1 MEMET
6 NINSYKL
13 DQEDKEY
20 IFSTSIVGNKLRM
33 TCQNSSMGN
42 NKKYTRDFSIE
53 QLHKI
58 DKIFSFLQ
66 SPFEASDYID
76 KALNNQKVGVSEE
89 NGIIKITFYIT
100 TKGITNQIEIPLSE
114 SNGSQLLQSGKE
126 EQNFGI
132 SNYMGNEVIDQN
144 NIDNLLNSAYSQN
157 NQMIGADQNYFS
169 QIGNY
174 NANSNIF
181 ENNSSTNSF
190 DINQFIQSGN
200 NNIDSINQYFQ
211 YNEQGSSLIG
221 NNAQYNYDSNQFL
234 QSFQNNGSINNN
246 QYGFE
251 SKPYITKVE
260 NEENNAN
267 FEEQIKQFLQEGNGN
282 TGTEQIDNDDS
293 LKALSGTKVLPIQT
307 TARVLPPIGPF
318 TSLEG
323 LDLHKLANINAQ
335 NNSNILFQPIGNSEG
350 ISSYQNIH
358 SENTYKET
366 KSQPI
371 LQAINV
377 NINETKE
384 SNVNKDINIE
394 TKNLETKKQLSEN
407 ESEEIKYLKNQLAE
421 LEPLRKKVAEMEV
434 LRGQLTELNTLRAEV
449 AKFNAF
455 KDELKEVNSQLEQ
468 LSLENEKLKLRVEEL
483 EDIKVKY
490 EEEIKMLKENERIY
504 SMKSRISNN
513 SNNNNSNTEEK
524 DVIYEENSQEMTV
537 KGDIIHDPS
546 ELELLTKK
554 INKLNQKL
562 TLNLLY
568 KATADSDKAA
578 AFHAKCDDAN
588 SSIVLVETD
597 KGKRFGGYTTCSWRG
612 DCIDKRD
619 EDAFV
624 FSFDKMMTYDN
635 IPGEDAIGCYP
646 KFGPIFLGCQIR
658 IYDNA
663 FTKGGTTF
671 ERGLNFDTEE
681 DYELTGGD
689 RSFNVKEIEVYEVIK
704 E

>member
-1 MEMET
+1 MES
-6 NINSYKL
+6 NINTYKL

-33 TCQNSSMGN
+33 ACKNSSSVN
-42 NKKYTRDFSIE
+42 NKKYTRDFTIE

-58 DKIFSFLQ
+58 DKIFSVLT
-66 SPFEASDYID
+66 SPLEALDYID

-100 TKGITNQIEIPLSE
+100 TKGVTNQIEIPLSDSILQPENVEHFE
-114 SNGSQLLQSGKE
+114 S
-126 EQNFGI
+126 
-132 SNYMGNEVIDQN
+132 SNYLGNPVVEQN
-144 NIDNLLNSAYSQN
+144 NIDNLINSAFSQN
-157 NQMIGADQNYFS
+157 NQMIGAEHNYFS
-169 QIGNY
+169 QIENY
-174 NANSNIF
+174 NTNSNIY
-181 ENNSSTNSF
+181 ENNPTTNSF
-190 DINQFIQSGN
+190 DINQFIQSDN
-200 NNIDSINQYFQ
+200 SNIDSINQYFQ
-211 YNEQGSSLIG
+211 YNEQGASILE
-221 NNAQYNYDSNQFL
+221 NNTQYNYDSNQFL
-234 QSFQNNGSINNN
+234 QAFQNNGNINNN

-260 NEENNAN
+260 SEENNAN
-267 FEEQIKQFLQEGNGN
+267 FEEQIKQFLQESNTN
-282 TGTEQIDNDDS
+282 TGNDQIDNDDS

-335 NNSNILFQPIGNSEG
+335 KNNNILFQPIENTED
-350 ISSYQNIH
+350 ISKFQNIQ
-358 SENTYKET
+358 SENIYKDT

-371 LQAINV
+371 LQGINV
-377 NINETKE
+377 NIKGTEE
-384 SNVNKDINIE
+384 SNANKEINIE
-394 TKNLETKKQLSEN
+394 SQKLEIKKQIVSEKKD
-407 ESEEIKYLKNQLAE
+407 ESEEIKYLKKQLAE
-421 LEPLRKKVAEMEV
+421 LEPLRKKVSEMEV
-434 LRGQLTELNTLRAEV
+434 LRGQLTELNKLRAEV
-449 AKFNAF
+449 AKLNSF
-455 KDELKEVNSQLEQ
+455 KDELKEVNSQLDQ
-468 LSLENEKLKLRVEEL
+468 LSLENKKLKSRVEEL
-483 EDIKVKY
+483 EDIKAKY
-490 EEEIKMLKENERIY
+490 EEEIKILKENERIY
-504 SMKSRISNN
+504 SMKSRAS
-513 SNNNNSNTEEK
+513 NNSNTEEK

-578 AFHAKCDDAN
+578 AFHAKCDEAN

-689 RSFNVKEIEVYEVIK
+689 RSFKVKEIEVYEVIK

>member
-1 MEMET
+1 MEMES

-33 TCQNSSMGN
+33 ACQNSSSGD
-42 NKKYTRDFSIE
+42 NKTFTRDFSIE

-58 DKIFSFLQ
+58 DNIFSILT
-66 SPFEASDYID
+66 SPMEASDYID

-100 TKGITNQIEIPLSE
+100 TKGVTNQIEIPLGE
-114 SNGSQLLQSGKE
+114 SILQSGSV
-126 EQNFGI
+126 QNFE
-132 SNYMGNEVIDQN
+132 SPNYLGNQVIDQN
-144 NIDNLLNSAYSQN
+144 NIDNLINSAYSQN
-157 NQMIGADQNYFS
+157 NQMIQADQNYFS

-174 NANSNIF
+174 NTNSNIY
-181 ENNSSTNSF
+181 ENNPTTNSF
-190 DINQFIQSGN
+190 DINQFIQPGN
-200 NNIDSINQYFQ
+200 SNIDSINQYFQ
-211 YNEQGSSLIG
+211 YNEQGSSILG

-267 FEEQIKQFLQEGNGN
+267 FEEQIKQLLQESNTNGEN
-282 TGTEQIDNDDS
+282 GQIDNEDS

-335 NNSNILFQPIGNSEG
+335 KNSNILFQPIGNTED
-350 ISSYQNIH
+350 ISNFQNIQ
-358 SENTYKET
+358 SESIYKET

-371 LQAINV
+371 LQAM
-377 NINETKE
+377 NININDNEEQNANKE
-384 SNVNKDINIE
+384 INIE
-394 TKNLETKKQLSEN
+394 SKNLEAKKQLSEKKD
-407 ESEEIKYLKNQLAE
+407 ESEEIKYLKKQLAE
-421 LEPLRKKVAEMEV
+421 LEPLRKKVSEMEV
-434 LRGQLTELNTLRAEV
+434 LRGQLTELNTLRTEI

-455 KDELKEVNSQLEQ
+455 KDEFKEVSSKLEQ
-468 LSLENEKLKLRVEEL
+468 LSLENEKLKSRVEEL
-483 EDIKVKY
+483 ENIKAKY
-490 EEEIKMLKENERIY
+490 EEEIKILKENERIY
-504 SMKSRISNN
+504 SMRSRAS
-513 SNNNNSNTEEK
+513 NNSNTEEK
-524 DVIYEENSQEMTV
+524 DVIYEESSQEMTV

-612 DCIDKRD
+612 DCIDKKD
-619 EDAFV
+619 EEAFV

>member
-1 MEMET
+1 MESH
-6 NINSYKL
+6 INSYKL

-33 TCQNSSMGN
+33 ACQNSSSGN

-58 DKIFSFLQ
+58 DKLFNFLQ

-126 EQNFGI
+126 VQNFE
-132 SNYMGNEVIDQN
+132 SNYLGNEVIEQN
-144 NIDNLLNSAYSQN
+144 NIDNFLNSAYSQN
-157 NQMIGADQNYFS
+157 NHIIGEEQNNFS

-174 NANSNIF
+174 GTNSNIYG
-181 ENNSSTNSF
+181 NNPTTNSF

-211 YNEQGSSLIG
+211 YNEQGSSLIR
-221 NNAQYNYDSNQFL
+221 NNEQYNYDSNQFL

-260 NEENNAN
+260 NEENNTN
-267 FEEQIKQFLQEGNGN
+267 FEEQIKQLLQEGNAN
-282 TGTEQIDNDDS
+282 TGYDQIDNDDS

-335 NNSNILFQPIGNSEG
+335 NNSNILFQPIENTEN
-350 ISSYQNIH
+350 ISDYQNIQT
-358 SENTYKET
+358 ENIFKET

-371 LQAINV
+371 LNALNV
-377 NINETKE
+377 NVKETQE
-384 SNVNKDINIE
+384 SNINKDINIE
-394 TKNLETKKQLSEN
+394 TKDLEAKEQLSEKKD

-421 LEPLRKKVAEMEV
+421 LEPLRKKVAEIEV

-449 AKFNAF
+449 AKFKAF
-455 KDELKEVNSQLEQ
+455 KDEFKQVNSQLEQ
-468 LSLENEKLKLRVEEL
+468 LSLENEKLKSRIEEL
-483 EDIKVKY
+483 EDTKAKY
-490 EEEIKMLKENERIY
+490 EEEIKILKENERIY
-504 SMKSRISNN
+504 SMKSRVSNN
-513 SNNNNSNTEEK
+513 SNINNSNTEEK

-597 KGKRFGGYTTCSWRG
+597 KGKRFGGYTTCSWSG

-689 RSFNVKEIEVYEVIK
+689 RTFNVKEIEVYEVIK

>member
-1 MEMET
+1 MES

-13 DQEDKEY
+13 DQEDNEY

-33 TCQNSSMGN
+33 SCQNSSSGN
-42 NKKYTRDFSIE
+42 NKKFTRDFTIE

-100 TKGITNQIEIPLSE
+100 TNGITNQIEIPLGDST
-114 SNGSQLLQSGKE
+114 GSQLLQSEKE
-126 EQNFGI
+126 VPNFET
-132 SNYMGNEVIDQN
+132 SNYLGNEVLEQH
-144 NIDNLLNSAYSQN
+144 NIDNLLNSGFTQN
-157 NQMIGADQNYFS
+157 NPMLGAEQNYFS

-174 NANSNIF
+174 NTNSNIY
-181 ENNSSTNSF
+181 ENNPTTNSF
-190 DINQFIQSGN
+190 DLNQFIQQGN

-211 YNEQGSSLIG
+211 YNEQGASIIG
-221 NNAQYNYDSNQFL
+221 NNAHYNYDPNQFL

-260 NEENNAN
+260 NEDNAN
-267 FEEQIKQFLQEGNGN
+267 FEEQIKQLLQESNTN
-282 TGTEQIDNDDS
+282 TGTDQLDNDDS

-335 NNSNILFQPIGNSEG
+335 NNSNILFQPIENTESLANF
-350 ISSYQNIH
+350 QNIET
-358 SENTYKET
+358 ENIYKET

-371 LQAINV
+371 LQALNV
-377 NINETKE
+377 NIKETNEST
-384 SNVNKDINIE
+384 VNKDINIE
-394 TKNLETKKQLSEN
+394 TQNLETKAQLSEKKD

-434 LRGQLTELNTLRAEV
+434 LRGQLTELNALRAEV

-455 KDELKEVNSQLEQ
+455 KDEFKEVNSQLEQ
-468 LSLENEKLKLRVEEL
+468 LSSENEKLKSRVEEL
-483 EDIKVKY
+483 EEINAKY
-490 EEEIKMLKENERIY
+490 EEELKIYKENERIY
-504 SMKSRISNN
+504 SMKSRVS
-513 SNNNNSNTEEK
+513 NNSNTEDKEEDK
-524 DVIYEENSQEMTV
+524 DAIYEENSQEMTV

-612 DCIDKRD
+612 DCIDKKD